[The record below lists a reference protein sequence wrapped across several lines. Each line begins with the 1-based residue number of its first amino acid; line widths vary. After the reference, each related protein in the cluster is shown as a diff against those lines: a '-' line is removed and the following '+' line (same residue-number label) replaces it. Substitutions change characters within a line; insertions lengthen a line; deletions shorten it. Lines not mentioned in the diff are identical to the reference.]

1 MNTMIK
7 EIALKVGGSHYPEV
21 GGVLIEQVAEEVAKE
36 CVLAIQMELG
46 RGKRDDYYYGQM
58 DSIFA
63 IKKKFGLE

>member
-21 GGVLIEQVAEEVAKE
+21 GGIYVEQFAKEVAKE
-36 CVLAIQMELG
+36 CIVAIQLELG
-46 RGKRDDYYYGQM
+46 RGKRDDYYYGQL

-63 IKKKFGLE
+63 IKKKFDLE

>member
-21 GGVLIEQVAEEVAKE
+21 GGIYVEQFAKEIAKE
-36 CVLAIQMELG
+36 CIRTIQSDSSNNNNDEYHY
-46 RGKRDDYYYGQM
+46 GKM

-63 IKKKFGLE
+63 IKKKFDLE

>member
-7 EIALKVGGSHYPEV
+7 EIALKVGGAHYPEV
-21 GGVLIEQVAEEVAKE
+21 GGIYIEQFAKEVAKE
-36 CVLAIQMELG
+36 CVKTIQLEVS

-63 IKKKFGLE
+63 INKKFDLE